1 MSRAVSMHA
10 NGFIPQPERTWNS
23 TQREMGARMSGAGVS
38 PHVLNLGPPSL
49 VLQLSVSL
57 LGPQE
62 QLAYIL
68 GPFVHPSFIY
78 SFSTDHLLYTSLVQ
92 VLETTLPS
100 P

>member
-1 MSRAVSMHA
+1 MHA
-10 NGFIPQPERTWNS
+10 DAFFIPQPRAHLEFNPEGNGGKNVRS
-23 TQREMGARMSGAGVS
+23 RCVS
-38 PHVLNLGPPSL
+38 PCPEFRPSISA
-49 VLQLSVSL
+49 LQLSVSL